1 MKNLEKNKLE
11 TLLQIMGSNPS
22 LRISHFTDNGTQLV
36 EAIHNY
42 CLPKEYQYQVNCIEH
57 DFYNTLV
64 KEYENA
70 KLTKVKE
77 FPLQRRSYMTQG
89 KQYDFMFVS
98 ANIDLSSRDDFLKK
112 AHGIILNA
120 GNIIIF
126 VEKNNYD
133 ERYKWVELLE
143 ETYFVATN
151 TIDDL
156 FENYDIVI
164 SKKMHGWGDR

>member
-1 MKNLEKNKLE
+1 
-11 TLLQIMGSNPS
+11 
-22 LRISHFTDNGTQLV
+22 
-36 EAIHNY
+36 
-42 CLPKEYQYQVNCIEH
+42 
-57 DFYNTLV
+57 
-64 KEYENA
+64 
-70 KLTKVKE
+70 
-77 FPLQRRSYMTQG
+77 MTQG

-156 FENYDIVI
+156 FENYDIII